1 MKEMLYE
8 AQEQAPSPEGKTS
21 IEYSIILKVYKDVNC
36 CVGFDCSALK
46 NILTSNHMTYI
57 ILKIFFIIHKPR
69 LR

>member
-36 CVGFDCSALK
+36 CVDCSA
-46 NILTSNHMTYI
+46 
-57 ILKIFFIIHKPR
+57 
-69 LR
+69 